1 MRKTLVLGTATA
13 ATVLL
18 TGCSMVS
25 RQLKYGVV
33 TPDEIET
40 NKAVVEAMTETERG
54 EDGPVPLV
62 YGPAPFDNSRDD
74 EIIPD
79 VYGPATPTV
88 RG

>member
-13 ATVLL
+13 AAVLL

-33 TPDEIET
+33 TPEEIKV
-40 NKAVVEAMTETERG
+40 NKAVVEAMTETERN
-54 EDGPVPLV
+54 EDEPVPLV
-62 YGPAPFDNSRDD
+62 YGPAPFTNNRDD
-74 EIIPD
+74 EMIPD

-88 RG
+88 RD